1 MCGNNF
7 TMLWSS
13 FVLYRD
19 VNGSGSAWNQAHR
32 KFAGPEFGPTENFC
46 TEKFYNVIFQASKGT
61 KISNFRGLRPS
72 TPLRG
77 GGLSHPANPQ
87 LLSPSLR
94 SVAYTPRFAR
104 PKKHLALLRSV
115 TKKFRPTEKHPF
127 TSLIIPVSITHDLW
141 LSVRSHLGAN
151 LPFGTVS
158 LVTVKYF
165 LKCR

>member
-72 TPLRG
+72 NPLRG
-77 GGLSHPANPQ
+77 GGGAIAPSKPPAAFS
-87 LLSPSLR
+87 LASLGHLYASLR
-94 SVAYTPRFAR
+94 SAQKTPRFASLGH
-104 PKKHLALLRSV
+104 KKIQAHRKTSV
-115 TKKFRPTEKHPF
+115 YIPDYTCQYHPWPMTKREVPLGGEST
-127 TSLIIPVSITHDLW
+127 LW
-141 LSVRSHLGAN
+141 YC
-151 LPFGTVS
+151 LPS
-158 LVTVKYF
+158 LVD
-165 LKCR
+165 LKEYS